1 MDVKVILTPPCIV
14 IPLVIPHTKF
24 TGWVGGTRMTLTF
37 RASAARSRWRCAA
50 AGARCCASRS
60 PRRAPGPR
68 CGTRAPACAPA
79 PRGRSY
85 WRWWRRRWFRR
96 PRRGGA
102 VTAIIRQR
110 LSSIRIIDVNRA
122 KLGAMMAALSTC
134 ARTQSV
140 WPMMRAL
147 AKAT

>member
-1 MDVKVILTPPCIV
+1 
-14 IPLVIPHTKF
+14 
-24 TGWVGGTRMTLTF
+24 
-37 RASAARSRWRCAA
+37 
-50 AGARCCASRS
+50 
-60 PRRAPGPR
+60 
-68 CGTRAPACAPA
+68 
-79 PRGRSY
+79 
-85 WRWWRRRWFRR
+85 
-96 PRRGGA
+96 